1 MAYDFNAADIFE
13 MAEQIERNGMA
24 YYKKASEKATNP
36 EAKEFFNFMSGIE
49 AQHEKTFAAM
59 REELT
64 QGETQPTVFDPDNE
78 SVLYLRALAD
88 TKVFTKEQEPPEEM
102 EAILNMA
109 IDAEKNSIAF
119 YAGMRDLVPE
129 KRGKERLDHII
140 QEEKSHI
147 VLLTRKI
154 QEFC

>member
-24 YYKKASEKATNP
+24 YYRKASEKATSP
-36 EAKEFFNFMSGIE
+36 EAKEFFSFMSGIE

-64 QGETQPTVFDPDNE
+64 RSEAQPTVFDPDNE

-119 YAGMRDLVPE
+119 YSGMRDLVPE